1 MLQVMIAQQDLYVPF
16 YVNHND
22 EVGLPGIPVLQQLT
36 SDIVMRSLKSGAK
49 KSAFLKVSNGS
60 FVF

>member
-1 MLQVMIAQQDLYVPF
+1 MFKVMTAQQDLYVPF
-16 YVNHND
+16 YVNNSD
-22 EVGLPGIPVLQQLT
+22 GVGLPGIPVFQKLT
-36 SDIVMRSLKSGAK
+36 SDTVMTSHEREAK